1 MNVLLLSSHPLG
13 ATDIDRVL
21 LTGLQPSA
29 VDVCPSVDL
38 AMRHLER
45 VTPDLIVVNLPEPAA
60 ADAVSRLRERGV
72 QTPTVVVT
80 PLDAAILGGR
90 PGPARGSELEERPA
104 AATAVV
110 ANALAGSAPNG
121 DEELDAR
128 LTDAALAE
136 ARNELER
143 LTQRSVTEALD
154 AETRWLLYDVA
165 SIGHISTTPDG
176 DILSANDVAAQLLGH
191 FSGDTLQATGR
202 MPEPLLGAAG
212 AYAQRPSR
220 FELCLQH
227 GEDGPLHWIVGLALP
242 QGGVPSTVTW
252 FLIDVSEQRLQM
264 RRQRFLRRMESLTH
278 VLTAATAECATLVD
292 AGNRALTTARAH
304 LAEDVDVEQALQAL
318 SRTQA
323 VLGQLAGFAHR
334 RARRPALRDV
344 RVLVERVSPVLV
356 HVTGEDI
363 TWSLDLGDAPLHASL
378 DQVEFEQCLTALATQ
393 ARDALPLGGQIRV
406 GLAAVLHDARIDE
419 TRSARPELELLLE
432 LQGYGLQSVTIPPAL
447 QTQVLRL
454 GADLTVHH
462 RDHLTT
468 QLVLRLPRVF
478 VTM

>member
-38 AMRHLER
+38 ALAHLDR
-45 VTPDLIVVNLPEPAA
+45 MSPDLIVVNLPEPTA

-72 QTPTVVVT
+72 QTPAVVVT
-80 PLDAAILGGR
+80 PLDAAILGDGGALR
-90 PGPARGSELEERPA
+90 TTRERAPSVPSPA
-104 AATAVV
+104 AG
-110 ANALAGSAPNG
+110 GSVHQDPASA

-136 ARNELER
+136 ARDELER
-143 LTQRSVTEALD
+143 LTRRSVTEALD

-165 SIGHISTTPDG
+165 SIGHISTTPAG

-191 FSGDTLQATGR
+191 FSGDTLQAAGR
-202 MPEPLLGAAG
+202 MPDPLLGAAG
-212 AYAQRPSR
+212 AFAQRPSR

-242 QGGVPSTVTW
+242 QGDLPPTVTW

-304 LAEDVDVEQALQAL
+304 LAEDVDVELALRAL

-344 RVLVERVSPVLV
+344 RALVERVSPVLV
-356 HVTGEDI
+356 HVTGEDV
-363 TWSLDLGDAPLHASL
+363 TWSLDLGDVPLHASL
-378 DQVEFEQCLTALATQ
+378 DQAEFEQCLTALATL
-393 ARDALPLGGQIRV
+393 AREALPLGGQIRV
-406 GLAAVLHDARIDE
+406 ALTAVRHDTAIADG
-419 TRSARPELELLLE
+419 RSARPELELLLE
-432 LQGYGLQSVTIPPAL
+432 VQGYGLQPVAIPSAV

-454 GADLTVHH
+454 GADLTMLP

-478 VTM
+478 VTA

>member
-13 ATDIDRVL
+13 ATEIDRVL
-21 LTGLQPSA
+21 LSGLQPSA

-38 AMRHLER
+38 ALAHLDR
-45 VTPDLIVVNLPEPAA
+45 ISPDLIVVNLPEPAA

-90 PGPARGSELEERPA
+90 PGTLRAVPEQASSTPTRIGDGGAHRDPA
-104 AATAVV
+104 
-110 ANALAGSAPNG
+110 SA

-136 ARNELER
+136 ARDELER
-143 LTQRSVTEALD
+143 LTRRSVTDALD

-165 SIGHISTTPDG
+165 SIGHISTTPAG

-202 MPEPLLGAAG
+202 MPDPLLWAAG
-212 AYAQRPSR
+212 AFAQRPSR

-242 QGGVPSTVTW
+242 QGDLPPTVTW

-304 LAEDVDVEQALQAL
+304 LAEDVDVELALRAL

-344 RVLVERVSPVLV
+344 RALVERVSPVLV
-356 HVTGEDI
+356 HVTGEDV
-363 TWSLDLGDAPLHASL
+363 TWSLDLGDVPLHASL
-378 DQVEFEQCLTALATQ
+378 DQAEFEQCLTALATL
-393 ARDALPLGGQIRV
+393 AREALPLGGQIRV
-406 GLAAVLHDARIDE
+406 ALTAVRHDATIADG
-419 TRSARPELELLLE
+419 RSARPELELLLE
-432 LQGYGLQSVTIPPAL
+432 VQGYGLQPVNIPPAV

-454 GADLTVHH
+454 GADLTTQP

-468 QLVLRLPRVF
+468 QLVIRLPRVF
-478 VTM
+478 VTA